1 MEIVSENYLV
11 YSLNQSLEC
20 SKICVDIQK
29 MINKM
34 VQNKGPLD
42 HCILKINIK
51 QTILGGDELIPKL
64 PSPT

>member
-1 MEIVSENYLV
+1 METVSENYIA
-11 YSLNQSLEC
+11 YSLNQNLDC
-20 SKICVDIQK
+20 NKICGDIQN

-34 VQNKGPLD
+34 VQNNKPLD
-42 HCILKINIK
+42 NCILKITIK

>member
-1 MEIVSENYLV
+1 METVSENHIS
-11 YSLNQSLEC
+11 YSLNQNLDC
-20 SKICVDIQK
+20 NKICGDIQK

-42 HCILKINIK
+42 NCILKITIK